1 MPLISLDDEDQR
13 WVPTHVNVTVLRARA
28 LRTKGKQGSRYVY
41 TIIQLGKLKYTTGL
55 AEKAAEPEWNEEC
68 SLELQPG
75 LLECVG
81 AHPPGSGDLILTV
94 MHRVLIGLD
103 VFLGEAVVPLDKVF
117 QGGTCPRNEWLKLH
131 SKAGRKEKERGELQ
145 LTIQFTRNNMT
156 ASMYDL
162 TIQDKPRSAFGKLKD
177 RVTGKK
183 RGDVESSSAILPGR
197 YAALSSSTSQPFQE
211 DGGREDLVQEEC
223 TDEGKSKVKGFFLKG
238 KLRKN
243 SDTRSCSSL
252 ASESSMASSAG
263 DPFVPIELCSTPV
276 YSSRVVEPF
285 RPDSDSGVKVMTHKR
300 AHSDEASKITVASR
314 PSMAVESVNSQNML
328 LSKSTL
334 CINGSHVY
342 SEPIYSKGPGSLPIK
357 RTLLEKC
364 SPLSRSLQNLT
375 RRSEDIQRRSSIDKS
390 KKEFEGETEGFSA
403 LTLGVSTSEGKP
415 VQATGPLVMA
425 SSYTDVSDKGKKL
438 RKTLFSSGRSDSL
451 PAKPEQGQEGRLRG
465 WFGASDT
472 QNKPRLGVPPKVESS
487 PETSASLSPC
497 YPTLPPRSLPL
508 VSATSH
514 MSSSPV
520 GPHTNPFS
528 HVSPPPPSISPTN
541 PFLTRLQRNPFFEE
555 LIAEEALKSPPAISG
570 YYNSPFNHYPA
581 FPVRSGLPSSI
592 CDSTPN
598 KMSSIKRERPRSVA
612 KQRSLPAL
620 MPGTPETATVNS
632 SNAMQP
638 TRPLS
643 ESRGECDEF
652 EALASSRLKSPVGTP
667 SRPASAT
674 ILPSSP
680 NPSINPVE
688 YCSIK
693 PKMGIIVDERIS
705 KDCNLPALASR
716 RPVRTPVP
724 IQERCSD
731 SWLDRAQEL
740 AVQKEACLLF
750 QTDLASLRHRERHRE
765 TNTKV
770 SHLGKDLHC
779 AILEQNV
786 NVYPPSH
793 TVQMSRDE
801 NLNIF
806 KNGQEKLL
814 TEGGMN
820 IALKNSQY
828 GYEHIQEN
836 PQSSASDHTVP
847 STPFCPSDCD
857 TTVSESLCS
866 DFQVQINP
874 ESSSELKPFSDQ
886 KIENIITTGD
896 ITTPDSNNNNTNDT
910 SQFAFID
917 CDSSSSVHQTTF
929 GIIDKDSNKVLTQCP
944 NATDLESSGM
954 SVCGLSLVPPQDLL
968 NRVAEQGPFS
978 LKETPNTVVS
988 TSGMS
993 NNNHYEKPCDNL
1005 EQHSSHPHSNYTA
1018 RVESEDPNHKE
1029 SSVNPQTIPRRN
1041 RDDGNVTA
1049 QLKPEAIEDNAGL
1062 DAPQEVGCCLIYDK
1076 VKTKTAELKPEANNS
1091 NVPVSESHKIS
1102 ESPLTLTDGVSF
1114 EDLHVRVAPR
1124 GSRSPSKT
1132 EIRSARIRTR
1142 STTNSPKTGPSAVLS
1157 TASSDLSSTKPSL
1170 SDLFLH
1176 KSSSPSS
1183 SHPNATSDPSLS
1195 LLMHY
1200 PTTRPCLGSTLAEA
1214 SYTTSTLQQQVT
1226 AKHTLTPEE
1235 AEPASSRPPAE
1246 ESSPHLVK
1254 PLAST
1259 AVPGEK
1265 KSVLE
1270 KLRSSIHPGRSTQQN
1285 MAEPEKP
1292 QVSMSEA
1299 HAHYQTM
1306 SNMELIALLL
1316 QQEIDAERQ
1325 RAESELQATLLE
1337 KREAELK
1344 KLKVQV
1350 RDLEDYIDKLLVRIM
1365 EQTPTLLQI

>member
-1 MPLISLDDEDQR
+1 MPSL
-13 WVPTHVNVTVLRARA
+13 H
-28 LRTKGKQGSRYVY
+28 
-41 TIIQLGKLKYTTGL
+41 
-55 AEKAAEPEWNEEC
+55 
-68 SLELQPG
+68 
-75 LLECVG
+75 
-81 AHPPGSGDLILTV
+81 
-94 MHRVLIGLD
+94 
-103 VFLGEAVVPLDKVF
+103 
-117 QGGTCPRNEWLKLH
+117 
-131 SKAGRKEKERGELQ
+131 
-145 LTIQFTRNNMT
+145 
-156 ASMYDL
+156 
-162 TIQDKPRSAFGKLKD
+162 
-177 RVTGKK
+177 
-183 RGDVESSSAILPGR
+183 
-197 YAALSSSTSQPFQE
+197 
-211 DGGREDLVQEEC
+211 
-223 TDEGKSKVKGFFLKG
+223 
-238 KLRKN
+238 
-243 SDTRSCSSL
+243 
-252 ASESSMASSAG
+252 
-263 DPFVPIELCSTPV
+263 
-276 YSSRVVEPF
+276 
-285 RPDSDSGVKVMTHKR
+285 
-300 AHSDEASKITVASR
+300 
-314 PSMAVESVNSQNML
+314 
-328 LSKSTL
+328 
-334 CINGSHVY
+334 
-342 SEPIYSKGPGSLPIK
+342 
-357 RTLLEKC
+357 
-364 SPLSRSLQNLT
+364 
-375 RRSEDIQRRSSIDKS
+375 
-390 KKEFEGETEGFSA
+390 
-403 LTLGVSTSEGKP
+403 
-415 VQATGPLVMA
+415 
-425 SSYTDVSDKGKKL
+425 
-438 RKTLFSSGRSDSL
+438 
-451 PAKPEQGQEGRLRG
+451 
-465 WFGASDT
+465 
-472 QNKPRLGVPPKVESS
+472 RLGVPPKVESS
-487 PETSASLSPC
+487 PETSASLSPY

-638 TRPLS
+638 SRPLS

-814 TEGGMN
+814 TEGGIN

-886 KIENIITTGD
+886 KIENIITTAD

-917 CDSSSSVHQTTF
+917 CDSSSSVVNQTTF

-954 SVCGLSLVPPQDLL
+954 SVCGLSSVPPQDLL
-968 NRVAEQGPFS
+968 NRVAEQEPFS

-1157 TASSDLSSTKPSL
+1157 TACSDLSSTKPSL
-1170 SDLFLH
+1170 SDLFLN

-1200 PTTRPCLGSTLAEA
+1200 PTTRPSLGSTLAEA

-1246 ESSPHLVK
+1246 ES
-1254 PLAST
+1254 
-1259 AVPGEK
+1259 
-1265 KSVLE
+1265 
-1270 KLRSSIHPGRSTQQN
+1270 R
-1285 MAEPEKP
+1285 
-1292 QVSMSEA
+1292 
-1299 HAHYQTM
+1299 
-1306 SNMELIALLL
+1306 
-1316 QQEIDAERQ
+1316 
-1325 RAESELQATLLE
+1325 
-1337 KREAELK
+1337 
-1344 KLKVQV
+1344 
-1350 RDLEDYIDKLLVRIM
+1350 
-1365 EQTPTLLQI
+1365 